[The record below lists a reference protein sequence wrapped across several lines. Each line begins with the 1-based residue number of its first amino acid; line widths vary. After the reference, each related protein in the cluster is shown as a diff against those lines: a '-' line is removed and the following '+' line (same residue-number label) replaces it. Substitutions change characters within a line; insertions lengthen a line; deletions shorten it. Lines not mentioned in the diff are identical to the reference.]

1 MEDNIEKL
9 AESLRAEFAK
19 KVDTYKKEVLDS
31 PSFVSQQNYLA
42 RFTSDFILAL
52 RSVSIYSTRAKD
64 MYDNF
69 LTIRA
74 IDDLLQ
80 SVVQIQFM
88 IENGIHNPVRRELRY
103 LIEMM
108 TKYLTVDYEKM
119 GESITVKTQYL
130 ADNIPRSSIDVIDRC
145 SLPFTATKNE
155 ELRGEVTDLFKKAC
169 AYVHPSKKQ
178 VDEQLKNYDKGAY
191 IGFETVK
198 MIVDLNKVT
207 FRVYDI
213 LLVMLFHGFGP
224 SMTKDLFES
233 SFNDQ
238 KGWKFHKGKYTK
250 ELAATFK

>member
-31 PSFVSQQNYLA
+31 PSFVSQQKYLA
-42 RFTSDFILAL
+42 RFTSDFIMAL
-52 RSVSIYSTRAKD
+52 RSISIYSTRAKD

-88 IENGIHNPVRRELRY
+88 VENGIHNPVRRELRY

-108 TKYLTVDYEKM
+108 TKYLTVDYDQM
-119 GESITVKTQYL
+119 GKSITIKTQYL
-130 ADNIPRSSIDVIDRC
+130 ADHIPNSSIDVIDRC
-145 SLPFTATKNE
+145 SLPFSISQNK
-155 ELRGEVTDLFKKAC
+155 ELRDEVTDLFKKAC

-178 VDEQLKNYDKGAY
+178 IDEQLKNYDEGLY

-198 MIVDLNKVT
+198 MIEDLNKVI

-213 LLVMLFHGFGP
+213 LLVMLFHGSGP
-224 SMTKDLFES
+224 SMTKDLFEAL
-233 SFNDQ
+233 FND
-238 KGWKFHKGKYTK
+238 KKDWKFHKGKYTR